1 MFDSIYSAYTGLLSF
16 SKALTVL
23 SNNVSNMNTP
33 GFKSSDVTFR
43 DLFYQFSSSGG
54 QTTDQESQIGEGT
67 RATGTRVDFAQGQL
81 TNTGNPLDAAI
92 SGLGFF
98 VLH

>member
-1 MFDSIYSAYTGLLSF
+1 MLDSIYSAYTGLLSF
-16 SKALTVL
+16 SKALSVL

-54 QTTDQESQIGEGT
+54 QTTQQ
-67 RATGTRVDFAQGQL
+67 
-81 TNTGNPLDAAI
+81 
-92 SGLGFF
+92 
-98 VLH
+98 